1 MEASQV
7 VGRSFYAAFARLT
20 VCDCAATTRT
30 SRMAPSARHLRR
42 PHQAASTSRAFSTQ
56 SSCRAKAPTPTPPKD
71 ASPTPPISSKDRLRT
86 YTRNMHKIITGLD
99 LRSKIPSSD
108 HENLLKATITAETK
122 LDAPGQSAAAFDPAL
137 YFLKQ
142 QVEPILSKYLLSTDV
157 SKLAE
162 RAAQRPGET
171 PVATEATQPPR
182 DTVSTAQITRPRP
195 RETPVSDIAAQMRDI
210 FRPPPKTRRTALG
223 DAEPSKTRDSDFISE
238 MVSSR
243 SGSRMTDR
251 DRLLSMDVQNK
262 IDKRESEY
270 LKANRAANRPSLR
283 LKPTLGRTI
292 EVGAGY
298 DVTRAFRMMESLCA
312 RNGVR
317 KDMQSQRFH
326 IRRGQLK
333 KNMRIL
339 RWRKLFKEGFL
350 KECERVRRM
359 RRQGW

>member
-1 MEASQV
+1 METSQV

-20 VCDCAATTRT
+20 VCDCATTTRS
-30 SRMAPSARHLRR
+30 SRIAPSPRHLRR
-42 PHQAASTSRAFSTQ
+42 AHQATSTSRAFATQ
-56 SSCRAKAPTPTPPKD
+56 SARRAEAPVSPSSNAAP
-71 ASPTPPISSKDRLRT
+71 ASSPASSKERLRT
-86 YTRNMHKIITGLD
+86 YTRSMHKIITGLD
-99 LRSKIPSSD
+99 LRSKIPSAD

-122 LDAPGQSAAAFDPAL
+122 LDAPGQSASAFDPAL

-142 QVEPILSKYLLSTDV
+142 QVEPILQKHLQSTDV
-157 SKLAE
+157 SKLAAQ
-162 RAAQRPGET
+162 AAQQPKET
-171 PVATEATQPPR
+171 PVLTQSAVSSIGTP
-182 DTVSTAQITRPRP
+182 STANISRPRP

-210 FRPPPKTRRTALG
+210 FRPPPKTGRTALG
-223 DAEPSKTRDSDFISE
+223 EASPSKSRDSDFISE
-238 MVSSR
+238 ILSSR
-243 SGSRMTDR
+243 GGSRMTDR

-270 LKANRAANRPSLR
+270 LKANKAANRPSLR
-283 LKPTLGRTI
+283 LKPTLGRTV

-298 DVTRAFRMMESLCA
+298 DVTRAFRTMESLCA

-333 KNMRIL
+333 KNMRII